1 MVQRRVLEEER
12 RLYFAALLLLAKNVA
27 DVIGSES
34 ACCVGFRD
42 GGGDRFRPIFAGE
55 PEQFA
60 DLAGQRAI
68 RIGKAFEISLC
79 SGAEQRD
86 QTLL

>member
-1 MVQRRVLEEER
+1 MGFLSGTKNESVVFGQRKRIGGELVQRRVLEEER

-60 DLAGQRAI
+60 DLAGQ
-68 RIGKAFEISLC
+68 
-79 SGAEQRD
+79 
-86 QTLL
+86 